1 MKMKVKKNKI
11 NENLY
16 KQKKLFLDTNVRN
29 SSIENFRDNFYA
41 FSV

>member
-16 KQKKLFLDTNVRN
+16 KQKKIVFGYKRAKFL
-29 SSIENFRDNFYA
+29 S
-41 FSV
+41 

>member
-16 KQKKLFLDTNVRN
+16 KQKKKK
-29 SSIENFRDNFYA
+29 ENIFDAKRAKFFR
-41 FSV
+41 